1 MKILALEA
9 SAGAGSAAVWEGG
22 EVLGEAYLH
31 SAKTHSQTLLP
42 MAEQVLALC
51 DTTLPQLDFLAV
63 TVGPGSFTGL
73 RIAIAA
79 VKGMAMGADKPCVG
93 VSTLEALAC
102 NLLGFQGV
110 AAAVMDARCGQV
122 YAALFALQDGKVE
135 RMTDDMATPVT
146 QLGELLKN
154 EKRPVFF
161 VGDGAI
167 MCYTELSDK
176 LTLPQLAPPHLRYG
190 RAASVAACALQR
202 YQREGAVAAGELLPS
217 YLRLPQ
223 AERELL
229 GRQPK
234 QIISGGVQP

>member
-1 MKILALEA
+1 MRILALDA
-9 SAGAGSAAVWEGG
+9 STAAGSAAVCE
-22 EVLGEAYLH
+22 EDKVLGEVFLH

-42 MAEQVLALC
+42 MTEQVLALC
-51 DTTLPQLDFLAV
+51 DTTLSQLDFLAV

-93 VSTLEALAC
+93 ISTLEALAY
-102 NLLGFQGV
+102 NLCGFEGV

-122 YAALFALQDGKVE
+122 YTALFALQGGKAE
-135 RMTDDMATPVT
+135 RITPDMAIPVT
-146 QLGELLKN
+146 ELAQMLQN
-154 EKRPVFF
+154 EKRLVFF

-176 LTLPQLAPPHLRYG
+176 LPNLHLAPAHLRYG
-190 RAASVAACALQR
+190 RAASVAACALHR
-202 YQREGAVAAGELLPS
+202 CASEGTVAAGALLPS

-229 GRQPK
+229 ER
-234 QIISGGVQP
+234 